1 MTQENWKKGMS
12 VKEDHE
18 FNLAYIESERPLS
31 HPKPV
36 TQTIGHLILELN
48 RKPCSGNTTKWI
60 ICI

>member
-36 TQTIGHLILELN
+36 TQTIGHLIPELN
-48 RKPCSGNTTKWI
+48 RKP
-60 ICI
+60 